1 MASTEAQKHVYEDDA
16 GDLVVLLKLPAVKA
30 REASEE
36 GPAVKARPA
45 GTYEYIVEDVDAE
58 TGRWAVRL
66 FQKSQAAQRRH
77 DAGETAE
84 DIDADL
90 HLSDEAE
97 KDLYGKVLGAT
108 LDQLAADGVKWKKT
122 QLLGQIA
129 YAWIVRGV
137 EGAQGVWESDGAPKA
152 NREARRAA
160 TRASGSRTRTGGAA
174 AKRTST
180 ASTRG
185 TSR

>member
-1 MASTEAQKHVYEDDA
+1 MTDAEKHVWENDE
-16 GDLVVLLKLPAVKA
+16 GDLVVLLKLPATKA
-30 REASEE
+30 KDASED
-36 GPAVKARPA
+36 GPAVKARAA

-66 FQKSQAAQRRH
+66 FQKSQAAQRRS
-77 DAGETAE
+77 DAGEDAD

-90 HLSDEAE
+90 HLSTEAE
-97 KDLYGKVLGAT
+97 KDLYGKVLGST
-108 LDQLAADGVKWKKT
+108 LEQLEADGVKWKKT

-137 EGAQGVWESDGAPKA
+137 EGAQAVWESDGAPKA
-152 NREARRAA
+152 NRATRRAT
-160 TRASGSRTRTGGAA
+160 TRASGSKTRTAGAA